1 MCEIINIY
9 YEFRCEYG
17 YRRITDELNIR
28 GYEINHK
35 KVKRLMS
42 IMGLYSKLIKK
53 NKYKSYRGDVGK
65 KADNI
70 IERNF
75 EADGPNKKWTTDVTE
90 FKTPEGKLYLSPIL
104 DMYNSEIISYN
115 ISSSPNYN
123 QITDMLDQ
131 AFEKHDDLEGLIL
144 HSDQGW
150 QYQMDNYHKRLKE
163 KGIIQSMSRKGN
175 CIDNSIMESFF
186 GVLKKGMY
194 IGDEYTFK
202 TKKSLEE
209 AIRGYIDFYNNK
221 RGKHKLKGLSPVA
234 YREQSSSLSA

>member
-186 GVLKKGMY
+186 GVLKKG
-194 IGDEYTFK
+194 
-202 TKKSLEE
+202 
-209 AIRGYIDFYNNK
+209 
-221 RGKHKLKGLSPVA
+221 
-234 YREQSSSLSA
+234 